1 MARLNISIPDELK
14 SSMEGLNCNWSEL
27 AQMAFENAVKVE
39 QLKGEGNDVEAGLVR
54 LRASKQA
61 NSDREQADGF
71 ANGRY
76 WALEEA
82 SYDELKEIVTAFDRA
97 QNNAAKYDEALQAL
111 KKQITGRH
119 ICIPGLNIPAPS
131 NAYVAGYAEGVEDVF
146 HQI

>member
-27 AQMAFENAVKVE
+27 AQKAFENAVRVE
-39 QLKGEGNDVEAGLVR
+39 ELKHEGNNVEAGLVR

-61 NSDREQADGF
+61 NSDREQAEGF
-71 ANGRY
+71 THGRF

-82 SYDELKEIVTAFDRA
+82 SYDELKEIVSSFGGA
-97 QNNAAKYDEALQAL
+97 QNNATKYDEALQSL

-119 ICIPGLNIPAPS
+119 ICVPCWDIPAPS

-146 HQI
+146 TKI